1 MFTLLNFNPQCS
13 YWRIWDECVILFIFS
28 YFKQNQ
34 VVTCYRRFGIL
45 TCNPAFNTRDFV
57 CFSHPKQWHL
67 KHITKQSDMNQ
78 TSMTQINIAKMES
91 TYNSQ

>member
-34 VVTCYRRFGIL
+34 VESLAIEGL
-45 TCNPAFNTRDFV
+45 AF
-57 CFSHPKQWHL
+57 
-67 KHITKQSDMNQ
+67 
-78 TSMTQINIAKMES
+78 
-91 TYNSQ
+91 